1 MEECT
6 RIVVKISVKCW
17 EERKML
23 CGSVSRAESACKLCG
38 AEALRSYLA
47 STVHKLLFFILKQID
62 QQRPSQVSDC

>member
-1 MEECT
+1 
-6 RIVVKISVKCW
+6 
-17 EERKML
+17 ML

-62 QQRPSQVSDC
+62 QQRPSHVSDC